1 MLDVSTSSSANT
13 AVQPQQLPLLE
24 LHPVNTKVPPALEGN
39 RARFEWFHESNPHV
53 YRNLRAL
60 ALGMRRQRGKKR
72 VGIKML
78 YEVLRYQ
85 YDIQTTG
92 QEFKLNNNYTAYYAR
107 LLMAQEPELAGLF
120 EVREIRSH

>member
-1 MLDVSTSSSANT
+1 
-13 AVQPQQLPLLE
+13 VQPQQLPLLE
-24 LHPVNTKVPPALEGN
+24 LHPVNTKIPQTLEGH
-39 RARFEWFHESNPHV
+39 RARFEWFPQNNPHV

-60 ALGMRRQRGKKR
+60 ALGMKRQRGKKR

>member
-1 MLDVSTSSSANT
+1 MLDISQSRANT
-13 AVQPQQLPLLE
+13 AVAQQLPLLE
-24 LHPVNTKVPPALEGN
+24 LQGVNTKIPRTLESN
-39 RARFEWFHESNPHV
+39 QERFDWFHANNPHV

-60 ALGMRRQRGKKR
+60 ALAMKTKRGKKR

-85 YDIQTTG
+85 YDIHTAG
-92 QEFKLNNNYTAYYAR
+92 EEEFKLNNNYTAYYAR
-107 LLMAQEPELAGLF
+107 LLMAQEPDLAGLF

>member
-1 MLDVSTSSSANT
+1 MLDVSQSRPHT
-13 AVQPQQLPLLE
+13 AVAQQLPLLE
-24 LHPVNTKVPPALEGN
+24 LHGVNTRVPRTLESN
-39 RARFEWFHESNPHV
+39 QERFNWFHENNPHV

-85 YDIQTTG
+85 YDIQTAG
-92 QEFKLNNNYTAYYAR
+92 EEFKLNNNYTAYYAR